1 MRGKRARNSLGNQA
15 ANPADFRFHCNEA
28 PAVSPFALLPPPG
41 VRFPAPFAGWPGP
54 RAAWIKRRAA
64 SLGPPTHGPGWRARW
79 PSPDVQALS
88 VSFEWPPLR
97 GPQLQPPVVCLGSGI
112 LQTTP
117 TERRAAGGD
126 RPRSGGSVKL
136 RRIARRTALPACF
149 APASRAHCA
158 EMREWIRAWTE
169 AVETFVLE
177 VIFEQ
182 RRGTWAAMVRAAL
195 FAFSKIFQVAVK
207 VRRFLYNRRLLRDST
222 LGVQVIAIGNLTVGG
237 TGKTPVVEKF
247 ARELQNQGRT
257 VAILSRGYRSKPP
270 PLTRRMWNKLLLRD
284 DTTPPR
290 VVSDGKSLLLDS
302 ETAGDEPY
310 MLASNLKD
318 VVVLVDKDRV
328 KSGRYAIE
336 KFGCDTLLLDDGFQY
351 WKLAGRRRDIVL
363 IDFQQPFGNEHLL
376 PRGTLREPPS
386 HLSRASTIFITKSDG
401 ATAELRARIGKYNP
415 SASIIECVHHPL
427 YFEDVFTGE
436 QCGLDLIKGRKVAS
450 LSGIAQ
456 PESFEKSLVKQGAE
470 LVYSKRFA
478 DHHRF
483 TQQEV
488 LNAVNRSKKR
498 QATAIITT
506 QKDAVRFPK
515 IDRRDL
521 PIYFMRVEI
530 KILSG
535 AKDFND
541 CVRQIC
547 FR

>member
-1 MRGKRARNSLGNQA
+1 
-15 ANPADFRFHCNEA
+15 
-28 PAVSPFALLPPPG
+28 
-41 VRFPAPFAGWPGP
+41 
-54 RAAWIKRRAA
+54 
-64 SLGPPTHGPGWRARW
+64 
-79 PSPDVQALS
+79 
-88 VSFEWPPLR
+88 
-97 GPQLQPPVVCLGSGI
+97 
-112 LQTTP
+112 
-117 TERRAAGGD
+117 
-126 RPRSGGSVKL
+126 
-136 RRIARRTALPACF
+136 
-149 APASRAHCA
+149 
-158 EMREWIRAWTE
+158 MRETIRAWTE
-169 AVETFVLE
+169 ATETFVLE
-177 VIFEQ
+177 VILEQ
-182 RRGTWAAMVRAAL
+182 RRGKRAAIIRFFL
-195 FAFSKIFQVAVK
+195 FLLSKVFHLAVK
-207 VRRFLYNRRLLRDST
+207 TRRFLYNVRLLRDST

-270 PLTRRMWNKLLLRD
+270 PLSKRLINKLLFRED
-284 DTTPPR
+284 RTPPR

-318 VVVLVDKDRV
+318 VIVLVDKDRV

-363 IDFQQPFGNEHLL
+363 IDCQQPFGNERLL
-376 PRGTLREPPS
+376 PHGTLREPPS

-401 ATAELRARIGKYNP
+401 DTARLRARIAKHNP
-415 SASIIECVHHPL
+415 TAGIIECIHHPL
-427 YFEDVFTGE
+427 YFEDAFTGE
-436 QCGLDLIKGRKVAS
+436 RHGLDFLKERKIAS

-456 PESFEKSLVKQGAE
+456 PESFEQSLIKLGAE
-470 LVYSKRFA
+470 LVYAKRFA

-483 TQQEV
+483 SQQEI
-488 LNAVNRSKKR
+488 LNAVNRGKKR

-515 IDRRDL
+515 MDRRDL

-535 AKDFND
+535 AKDFHD

>member
-1 MRGKRARNSLGNQA
+1 MRDTL
-15 ANPADFRFHCNEA
+15 
-28 PAVSPFALLPPPG
+28 
-41 VRFPAPFAGWPGP
+41 
-54 RAAWIKRRAA
+54 
-64 SLGPPTHGPGWRARW
+64 
-79 PSPDVQALS
+79 
-88 VSFEWPPLR
+88 
-97 GPQLQPPVVCLGSGI
+97 
-112 LQTTP
+112 
-117 TERRAAGGD
+117 
-126 RPRSGGSVKL
+126 
-136 RRIARRTALPACF
+136 
-149 APASRAHCA
+149 
-158 EMREWIRAWTE
+158 RAWTE
-169 AVETFVLE
+169 AVETFVLQ
-177 VIFEQ
+177 VILEE
-182 RRGTWAAMVRAAL
+182 RRDKATALARALLLSMSKL
-195 FAFSKIFQVAVK
+195 FLVGVK
-207 VRRFLYNRRLLRDST
+207 LRRFLYDVRLLRDST

-270 PLTRRMWNKLLLRD
+270 PLSKRLLDRLLFRS

-336 KFGCDTLLLDDGFQY
+336 RFGCDTLLLDDGFQY

-363 IDFQQPFGNEHLL
+363 IDCQAPFGNEYLL
-376 PRGTLREPPS
+376 PRGTLREPGS
-386 HLSRASTIFITKSDG
+386 HLARASTIFITKSDG
-401 ATAELRARIGKYNP
+401 DTARLRIRIARHNP
-415 SASIIECVHHPL
+415 NAGIIECIHHPL
-427 YFEDVFTGE
+427 YLEDLFTGE
-436 QCGLDLIKGRKVAS
+436 RQSLERLKGENVAA

-456 PESFEKSLVKQGAE
+456 PESFENSLIRLGAN

-488 LNAVNRSKKR
+488 LNAVNRGKKR

-530 KILSG
+530 KIVTG
-535 AKDFND
+535 AKDFHD

>member
-1 MRGKRARNSLGNQA
+1 
-15 ANPADFRFHCNEA
+15 
-28 PAVSPFALLPPPG
+28 
-41 VRFPAPFAGWPGP
+41 
-54 RAAWIKRRAA
+54 
-64 SLGPPTHGPGWRARW
+64 
-79 PSPDVQALS
+79 
-88 VSFEWPPLR
+88 
-97 GPQLQPPVVCLGSGI
+97 
-112 LQTTP
+112 
-117 TERRAAGGD
+117 
-126 RPRSGGSVKL
+126 
-136 RRIARRTALPACF
+136 
-149 APASRAHCA
+149 
-158 EMREWIRAWTE
+158 
-169 AVETFVLE
+169 
-177 VIFEQ
+177 
-182 RRGTWAAMVRAAL
+182 
-195 FAFSKIFQVAVK
+195 
-207 VRRFLYNRRLLRDST
+207 
-222 LGVQVIAIGNLTVGG
+222 
-237 TGKTPVVEKF
+237 
-247 ARELQNQGRT
+247 
-257 VAILSRGYRSKPP
+257 
-270 PLTRRMWNKLLLRD
+270 
-284 DTTPPR
+284 

-318 VVVLVDKDRV
+318 VIVLVDKDRV

-363 IDFQQPFGNEHLL
+363 IDCQQPFGNEQLL

-386 HLSRASTIFITKSDG
+386 HLARASTIFITKSDG
-401 ATAELRARIGKYNP
+401 DTGRLRERISRHNP
-415 SASIIECVHHPL
+415 GAGIIECVHHPL

-436 QCGLDLIKGRKVAS
+436 RRDLKLLQGRKVAS

-456 PESFEKSLVKQGAE
+456 PESFERSLVELGGE

-498 QATAIITT
+498 QAAAIITT

-530 KILSG
+530 KILKG
-535 AKDFND
+535 AKDFQD